1 LRAGGARARLRWSG
15 GSGAWVGVRRG
26 GHALKGEPL
35 HYVLIGFAV
44 LALLWLGLK
53 YLVPAILRQED
64 FVERAASLDR
74 EGAHEMLDGHLRY
87 MAMAIALPGHFYSGE
102 RDVKAATAAMMR
114 IMEIEGEPP
123 DAAVARDFV
132 VNLADR
138 RAEEMKKGEGQY
150 PIIFDDMWPL

>member
-1 LRAGGARARLRWSG
+1 MHFLLF
-15 GSGAWVGVRRG
+15 
-26 GHALKGEPL
+26 
-35 HYVLIGFAV
+35 GFVV

-64 FVERAASLDR
+64 FAEKVASLDR

-102 RDVKAATAAMMR
+102 RDVNAATAAMMR
-114 IMEIEGEPP
+114 IMEIEGEAP
-123 DAAVARDFV
+123 DPQVARDFV
-132 VNLADR
+132 VKLADE
-138 RAEEMKKGEGQY
+138 RAEEMMKGDGKY